1 MLTELY
7 FTASVETY
15 VRYKTIQNDIPA
27 SKDTKVPFAFLF
39 ADENH
44 SAPNSKERCL
54 SKTAFPYT
62 IAHSKFEVTL
72 FGSAFTH
79 LLHFFPKT
87 IILKQKLENSA
98 CVARLPV
105 LHRKCLSS
113 DDSVGPHSRIL
124 FLLKKTPVQNPAV
137 IFAAAFN
144 FMSKVSKTKIDCGH
158 LESNCAS
165 K

>member
-1 MLTELY
+1 MELDNI
-7 FTASVETY
+7 E
-15 VRYKTIQNDIPA
+15 K
-27 SKDTKVPFAFLF
+27 
-39 ADENH
+39 
-44 SAPNSKERCL
+44 
-54 SKTAFPYT
+54 
-62 IAHSKFEVTL
+62 
-72 FGSAFTH
+72 
-79 LLHFFPKT
+79 LLKKYNPSTFFQG
-87 IILKQKLENSA
+87 IIIVILKQKLENSA

-165 K
+165 KWHQI